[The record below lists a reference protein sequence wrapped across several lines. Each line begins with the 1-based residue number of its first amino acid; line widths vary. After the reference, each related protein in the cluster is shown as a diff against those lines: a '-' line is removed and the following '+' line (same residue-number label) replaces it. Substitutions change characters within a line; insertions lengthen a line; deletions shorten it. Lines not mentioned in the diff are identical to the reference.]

1 MSLLGSVAGLKN
13 SNASSR
19 SALLLLEGDA
29 SSAAD
34 MVSVT
39 AGILGICGILVGSR
53 SSNEESATTLG
64 VE

>member
-1 MSLLGSVAGLKN
+1 MAGLKN

-29 SSAAD
+29 GSAVD

-39 AGILGICGILVGSR
+39 AGILGICEIGRASCRERV
-53 SSNEESATTLG
+53 
-64 VE
+64 